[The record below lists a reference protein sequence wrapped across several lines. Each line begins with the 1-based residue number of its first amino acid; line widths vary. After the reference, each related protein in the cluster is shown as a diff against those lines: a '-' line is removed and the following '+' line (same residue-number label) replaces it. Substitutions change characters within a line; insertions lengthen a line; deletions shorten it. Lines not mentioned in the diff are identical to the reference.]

1 MNTEEQADFA
11 ELDEFFR
18 RGDDYSSTPNSL
30 EPPMGVDI
38 AGGDIDPSHGDRAL
52 RSPEQMARRAK
63 YIRYVSATMGVLVTG
78 LVLVFA
84 NQALARHRLTAHESD
99 DLAAMAPLAANP
111 SLVER
116 NSQSGVSGAQ
126 QQPFRVNSVS
136 ASETHAQGAPPQQE
150 VAVAARP
157 VEAATERAL
166 AVSES
171 GSAPVAAE
179 THPSP
184 VVEADSKPEKQLLPS
199 SAAQVNS
206 APAQVEAVLTPRLAA
221 GSTKTE
227 VSRAKAPSAARS
239 AHRLVARVSVAKTPP
254 VKTSDHLATAK
265 PSDYKPP
272 TASFSD

>member
-1 MNTEEQADFA
+1 
-11 ELDEFFR
+11 LDEFFR

-84 NQALARHRLTAHESD
+84 NQALARHRSTARESGD
-99 DLAAMAPLAANP
+99 FAAMAPLAANP
-111 SLVER
+111 SVVER
-116 NSQSGVSGAQ
+116 NFQSGVSGAQ
-126 QQPFRVNSVS
+126 QQPFRADSVS
-136 ASETHAQGAPPQQE
+136 ASETHAHVAPPPQE

-166 AVSES
+166 AASES
-171 GSAPVAAE
+171 GSAPAAAE

-184 VVEADSKPEKQLLPS
+184 VVEADSKPERQIVPS
-199 SAAQVNS
+199 SAARANS
-206 APAQVEAVLTPRLAA
+206 APAEVKAALMPRLAA
-221 GSTKTE
+221 GATKTD
-227 VSRAKAPSAARS
+227 VSRAKSPSAARGEP
-239 AHRLVARVSVAKTPP
+239 RLVARASVARTPLA
-254 VKTSDHLATAK
+254 KTSDHLATAK